1 MRLLLGAL
9 MIALAIAAALNLPEQ
24 IRNADRR
31 GGHRPVKLSAIV
43 AWPTFDRAG
52 IRWPDPAAIE
62 RAINREWAEAHA
74 ARGRL

>member
-1 MRLLLGAL
+1 MRFLLGAL

-31 GGHRPVKLSAIV
+31 GGHRMAGLSRIA
-43 AWPTFDRAG
+43 AWPTFERAA
-52 IRWPDPAAIE
+52 IRWPDPAAIA
-62 RAINREWAEAHA
+62 RAINGEWAEARA